1 MEQQPAG
8 NQSLGGPSP
17 GFRGMDS
24 QAFGSASI
32 AAENARFMSRVY
44 GWMTGGLCLTGAV
57 AWNVAGNPA
66 LVQTI
71 FGNRLL
77 FWGLIIAQLGAVA
90 ALSGLI
96 NRISGLTATVIY
108 FLYAGLTGLTL
119 SSIFLLYTGSS
130 IAQVFGV
137 TAFGFAGLSGF
148 GFVTKRDLGPVGS
161 FCMMGLFG
169 MVGFALLSIFFP
181 SLMTA
186 GASFVFSIVGII
198 VFAGLTAYDTQRIK
212 EMNTPGME
220 GTDAGRKTAIF
231 GALTLYLDFI
241 NLFLSLLRL
250 TGRRR

>member
-8 NQSLGGPSP
+8 IGRLGN
-17 GFRGMDS
+17 
-24 QAFGSASI
+24 QAFGTAAVS
-32 AAENARFMSRVY
+32 AENARFMSRVY

-66 LVQTI
+66 LVETI

-96 NRISGLTATVIY
+96 NRISGLTATIIY

-148 GFVTKRDLGPVGS
+148 GYLTRRDLGPVGS

-169 MVGFALLSIFFP
+169 LVGFSLLSMFFP
-181 SLMTA
+181 SLMTQ
-186 GASFVFSIVGII
+186 GASFVFSIAGII

-212 EMNTPGME
+212 AMNAPGTE
-220 GTDAGRKTAIF
+220 ATDAGRKAAIF

-250 TGRRR
+250 SGRRR

>member
-1 MEQQPAG
+1 MEQLAIG
-8 NQSLGGPSP
+8 QS
-17 GFRGMDS
+17 
-24 QAFGSASI
+24 AI

-44 GWMTGGLCLTGAV
+44 GWMTGGLCVTGFV
-57 AWNVAGNPA
+57 AWNVAGDPA

-77 FWGLIIAQLGAVA
+77 FWALIIAQLGAVA
-90 ALSGLI
+90 ALSFLI
-96 NRISGLTATVIY
+96 NKISGAVATVIY
-108 FLYAGLTGLTL
+108 ILYAALTGLTL

-137 TAFGFAGLSGF
+137 TAFGFAGLSFF
-148 GFVTKRDLGPVGS
+148 GLVTKRDLGPVGS

-169 MVGFALLSIFFP
+169 LIGFALLSMFFP
-181 SLMTA
+181 SLMGA
-186 GASFVFSIVGII
+186 GGSFVFSIVGII

-212 EMNTPGME
+212 AMNVPGSE
-220 GTDAGRKTAIF
+220 GTDGARKTAIF

>member
-1 MEQQPAG
+1 MEQQPVG
-8 NQSLGGPSP
+8 NQSFGN
-17 GFRGMDS
+17 R
-24 QAFGSASI
+24 AFGPTSV
-32 AAENARFMSRVY
+32 AAENARFMSGVY

-57 AWNVAGNPA
+57 AWNVSGNPD

-77 FWGLIIAQLGAVA
+77 FWALIIAQLGAVA
-90 ALSGLI
+90 ALSWLI
-96 NRISGLTATVIY
+96 NRISGLTATIIY

-119 SSIFLLYTGSS
+119 SSIFLAYTGSS

-148 GFVTKRDLGPVGS
+148 GYVTKRDLGPVGS
-161 FCMMGLFG
+161 FCTMGLFG
-169 MVGFALLSIFFP
+169 LIGFGLLSMFFP
-181 SLMTA
+181 SLMTG
-186 GASFVFSIVGII
+186 GASFVFSIVGIV
-198 VFAGLTAYDTQRIK
+198 VFAGLTAYDTQKIK
-212 EMNTPGME
+212 GMNVPGNE

-231 GALTLYLDFI
+231 GALMLYLDFI

>member
-1 MEQQPAG
+1 MEQPSAG
-8 NQSLGGPSP
+8 NQSLVFGP
-17 GFRGMDS
+17 
-24 QAFGSASI
+24 ASI

-44 GWMTGGLCLTGAV
+44 GWMTGGLCVTGLV

-66 LVQTI
+66 VVQTI
-71 FGNRLL
+71 FGNRML
-77 FWGLIIAQLGAVA
+77 FWALIIAQLGAVA
-90 ALSGLI
+90 ALSWLI
-96 NRISGLTATVIY
+96 NRISGAVATLIY
-108 FLYAGLTGLTL
+108 VLYAALTGLTL
-119 SSIFLLYTGSS
+119 SSIFLVYTGSS

-148 GFVTKRDLGPVGS
+148 GYVTKRDLGPVGS

-169 MVGFALLSIFFP
+169 LVGFALLSMFFP
-181 SLMTA
+181 SLMGA

-212 EMNTPGME
+212 AMNAPGSE
-220 GTDAGRKTAIF
+220 GTDAARKTAIF

>member
-1 MEQQPAG
+1 MEQQPIG
-8 NQSLGGPSP
+8 NQQFGA
-17 GFRGMDS
+17 

-57 AWNVAGNPA
+57 AWNVAANPA

-90 ALSGLI
+90 ALSWLI
-96 NRISGLTATVIY
+96 NRISGAVATLIY
-108 FLYAGLTGLTL
+108 FVYAGLTGLTL

-130 IAQVFGV
+130 IAEVFGV
-137 TAFGFAGLSGF
+137 TAFAFAGLSGF

-169 MVGFALLSIFFP
+169 LVGFGLLSMF
-181 SLMTA
+181 
-186 GASFVFSIVGII
+186 
-198 VFAGLTAYDTQRIK
+198 
-212 EMNTPGME
+212 
-220 GTDAGRKTAIF
+220 
-231 GALTLYLDFI
+231 
-241 NLFLSLLRL
+241 
-250 TGRRR
+250 